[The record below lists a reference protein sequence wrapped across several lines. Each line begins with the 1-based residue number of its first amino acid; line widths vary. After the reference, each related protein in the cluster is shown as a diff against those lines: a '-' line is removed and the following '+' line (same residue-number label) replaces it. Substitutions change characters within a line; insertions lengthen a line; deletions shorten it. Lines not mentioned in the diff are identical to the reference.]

1 MISKLD
7 LRETLDIPVSDGST
21 AAEIFQNQTL
31 RPVLKLQNDLY
42 LSLFKTYADSQNADF
57 ASLKITQKRT
67 FVDQCLQK
75 DNGLK
80 NTLIGVTIGMFT
92 PQELQTYSFQ
102 SKVYNRRIVAMIIER
117 IKSELK

>member
-42 LSLFKTYADSQNADF
+42 LSLFKRYAESQNADF

-67 FVDQCLQK
+67 FVDQSLQK
-75 DNGLK
+75 DSGLK

-117 IKSELK
+117 IKSQLK

>member
-31 RPVLKLQNDLY
+31 RPVLKLQNDIY
-42 LSLFKTYADSQNADF
+42 LSLFQTYAESQNADF
-57 ASLKITQKRT
+57 ASLKITHKRT
-67 FVDQCLQK
+67 FVDQSLQK

-92 PQELQTYSFQ
+92 LQELQTYSFQ

-117 IKSELK
+117 IKSQLI